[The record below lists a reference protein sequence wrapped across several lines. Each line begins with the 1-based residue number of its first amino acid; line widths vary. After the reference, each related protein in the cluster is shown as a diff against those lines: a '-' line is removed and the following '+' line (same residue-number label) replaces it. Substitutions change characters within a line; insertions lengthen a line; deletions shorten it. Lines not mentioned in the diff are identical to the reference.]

1 MARCRLSRRGG
12 ATVTQTVRNYL
23 ALLLRTILGGLFIY
37 AGWLKIADPV
47 LFAGSVAAY
56 KILPPFGNYLV
67 AATLPWVEF
76 LCGLL
81 LVLGVRTRAGATIVL
96 LMNLVFTVALASAII
111 RGLDIDCGCFRQGG
125 PKTTPWSA
133 LLRDL
138 ALMAGTV
145 ALLRLDGVR
154 SGRDDAQ

>member
-1 MARCRLSRRGG
+1 M
-12 ATVTQTVRNYL
+12 TQTVPNYL
-23 ALLLRTILGGLFIY
+23 ALTIRTILGGLFIY

-81 LVLGVRTRAGATIVL
+81 LILGVRTRASATIVL

-138 ALMAGTV
+138 LLVAGTMV
-145 ALLRLDGVR
+145 LLRLDT
-154 SGRDDAQ
+154 GRGDRNVAP

>member
-1 MARCRLSRRGG
+1 M
-12 ATVTQTVRNYL
+12 TQTVPNYL
-23 ALLLRTILGGLFIY
+23 ALTIRTILGGLFIY

-47 LFAGSVAAY
+47 LFAWSVAAY

-81 LVLGVRTRAGATIVL
+81 LILGVRTRASATIVL

-138 ALMAGTV
+138 LLVAGTMV
-145 ALLRLDGVR
+145 LLRLDT
-154 SGRDDAQ
+154 GRGDRNVAP